1 LTIVDA
7 MGREAGPSLEVAPV
21 LDNVVDYVVRVLND
35 VWGTF
40 AHNWPFLAASIL
52 MAAALSVYVGTDR
65 MGAWLR
71 RRTSVAVVG
80 GVALATLTP
89 FCSCGTMAVVL
100 GLLATTSPWPPIV
113 AFMVSSP
120 LTSPAQFLLSGGL
133 FGWPFALTYF
143 IGATVL
149 GLAAG
154 AVTAVISRTSWLE
167 GQARMKPREKEATSS
182 CRKSC
187 CCCQPATDERPRVSV
202 GPGAASPAEFPSWQQ
217 RLKLDAFGK
226 EVWALAK
233 RMVLYFFGFAAIGFA
248 LIELVPTEF
257 VTRWL
262 GGNSPFAVVLAA
274 LLGIPIYITT
284 DGSLPMV
291 AALMK
296 GGMGPGPAIA
306 FLITGSGTSVAA
318 IAGMLVIAKA
328 RVVSLIVGILV
339 VGAILL
345 GLIAN
350 VLLQ

>member
-1 LTIVDA
+1 
-7 MGREAGPSLEVAPV
+7 
-21 LDNVVDYVVRVLND
+21 
-35 VWGTF
+35 
-40 AHNWPFLAASIL
+40 
-52 MAAALSVYVGTDR
+52 
-65 MGAWLR
+65 
-71 RRTSVAVVG
+71 
-80 GVALATLTP
+80 
-89 FCSCGTMAVVL
+89 
-100 GLLATTSPWPPIV
+100 
-113 AFMVSSP
+113 
-120 LTSPAQFLLSGGL
+120 
-133 FGWPFALTYF
+133 
-143 IGATVL
+143 
-149 GLAAG
+149 
-154 AVTAVISRTSWLE
+154 
-167 GQARMKPREKEATSS
+167 
-182 CRKSC
+182 
-187 CCCQPATDERPRVSV
+187 
-202 GPGAASPAEFPSWQQ
+202 
-217 RLKLDAFGK
+217 
-226 EVWALAK
+226 
-233 RMVLYFFGFAAIGFA
+233 MVLYFFGFAAIGFA